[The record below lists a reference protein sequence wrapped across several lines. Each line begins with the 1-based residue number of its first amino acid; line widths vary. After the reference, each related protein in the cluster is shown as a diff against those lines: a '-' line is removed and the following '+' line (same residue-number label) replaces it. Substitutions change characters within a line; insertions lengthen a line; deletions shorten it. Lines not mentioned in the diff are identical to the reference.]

1 LRGHYYLLRQQHLF
15 LEHFGNR
22 LAPMPAF
29 FPEPPIVSLD
39 DTQSVRWSVRSDGVS
54 GFVFFNNHQRHQQLP
69 PKVGVQ
75 FALRTRG
82 GEVLLPQQPVT
93 LPSGSY
99 GLWPFN
105 MDCAGVRL
113 DYATAQP
120 LCSTEH
126 DRAQW
131 FFFAAIDGIAPEF
144 AFNGKP
150 PRPCRPGPEVAFTL
164 KSPRGGK
171 VHFVVLDASQGARL
185 ARLQIAGRPF
195 LTLSPNALLPGAN
208 ASLSLETLGNETMG
222 LALFPAPREVGLL
235 GKTLGSRSLGVFT
248 SVKLPKLAPSV
259 QPMDA
264 ADLRPAQITP
274 QPLSAM
280 QDSAWKSAA
289 VWRISV
295 LPADRNTVLRLVYVG
310 DVIRIYA
317 GGKLV
322 LDQFYHGQPLDLPL
336 WRIPPADLGRLEVQ
350 IMPLHKGFS
359 GRLPNGASPDFG
371 ETISQANL
379 LQASLLDRRQ
389 MDLTI
394 LP

>member
-1 LRGHYYLLRQQHLF
+1 
-15 LEHFGNR
+15 
-22 LAPMPAF
+22 M
-29 FPEPPIVSLD
+29 
-39 DTQSVRWSVRSDGVS
+39 
-54 GFVFFNNHQRHQQLP
+54 
-69 PKVGVQ
+69 
-75 FALRTRG
+75 
-82 GEVLLPQQPVT
+82 
-93 LPSGSY
+93 
-99 GLWPFN
+99 
-105 MDCAGVRL
+105 
-113 DYATAQP
+113 
-120 LCSTEH
+120 EH

-195 LTLSPNALLPGAN
+195 LALSPNALLPGTN

-248 SVKLPKLAPSV
+248 GVKLPKLAPSV

-264 ADLRPAQITP
+264 ADLRPAQVTP
-274 QPLSAM
+274 QPLNAM

-295 LPADRNTVLRLVYVG
+295 LPTDRNTVLRLVYVG

-317 GGKLV
+317 GGRLL

-389 MDLTI
+389 MELKI